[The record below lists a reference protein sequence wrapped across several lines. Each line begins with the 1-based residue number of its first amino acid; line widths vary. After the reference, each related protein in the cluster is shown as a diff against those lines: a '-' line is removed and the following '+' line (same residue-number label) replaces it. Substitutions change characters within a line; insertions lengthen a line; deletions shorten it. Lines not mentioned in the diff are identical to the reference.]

1 MLDNLNLAI
10 VKTLESRKYQ
20 LQRQIIEALKSNDSD
35 LYSLLKSQ
43 WAHRFGV
50 ESLEELK
57 NLDFDNENQ
66 NLNNSKNQEIDIPEE
81 SSSSVEKAFH
91 IEEDVNQEKEINPN
105 EFDSIQDHNDESIK
119 ARTNHNVVKEG
130 DDNVS
135 KNLIKDS
142 INKSVVEA
150 LIPLPPKPKYS
161 YLKKWLFR
169 N

>member
-20 LQRQIIEALKSNDSD
+20 LQRQIIEALKSNDNN

-57 NLDFDNENQ
+57 NLSLEKDNQ
-66 NLNNSKNQEIDIPEE
+66 NLINSKNQKIDIPEK
-81 SSSSVEKAFH
+81 SSASVEKAFH
-91 IEEDVNQEKEINPN
+91 IEEDVNQEKELGPN
-105 EFDSIQDHNDESIK
+105 EFNSIKDNNDESIK
-119 ARTNHNVVKEG
+119 AKSSQNGVKEG
-130 DDNVS
+130 SGNTA
-135 KNLIKDS
+135 K
-142 INKSVVEA
+142 KSSNDVRNNIRVEA

-161 YLKKWLFR
+161 YLKKWLLR
-169 N
+169 K